1 MAGISVVR
9 ELNPVTRS
17 RRRYSADAASLIRS
31 ACAMGTLLRPVLLAS
46 VLVATALGWSG
57 GAATAAAAPSW
68 APAGAAAIHPG
79 VQLFTKGAQCT
90 ANFIYV
96 DGTDTY
102 IGQAAHCSGTGG
114 SSETDGCTAASL
126 PLGTAVA
133 VTGAK
138 HPGTLVY
145 NSWLTMQGL
154 HEKDA
159 DTCQYN
165 DLALVRLDPADA
177 GSVNPSEP
185 VWGGPTGLRTAGTAP
200 GDPVYSYGNSQLG
213 LGTGAIS
220 RKQGTSAGDQ
230 GGGWSHT
237 VSTQPPGV
245 PGDSGSGFLDG
256 QGNALGI
263 LSTLDL
269 APGPGTNG
277 VGDLAHELAYMRLH
291 SAFTAVRLVPGT
303 EAFARS
309 GR

>member
-1 MAGISVVR
+1 MR
-9 ELNPVTRS
+9 TQLRS
-17 RRRYSADAASLIRS
+17 
-31 ACAMGTLLRPVLLAS
+31 VLLVSAM
-46 VLVATALGWSG
+46 VATALGWGG
-57 GAATAAAAPSW
+57 GAPSAAAAAGW
-68 APAGAAAIHPG
+68 APASSASIHPG

-114 SSETDGCTAASL
+114 SSETNGCSAASL
-126 PLGTAVA
+126 PLGTPVSI
-133 VTGAK
+133 TGAK

-145 NSWLTMQGL
+145 NSWLSMQGL

-165 DLALVRLDPADA
+165 DLALVRLDPADV
-177 GSVNPSEP
+177 GSVNPTVP
-185 VWGGPTGLRTAGTAP
+185 VWGGPTGLRSAGTSA

-220 RKQGTSAGDQ
+220 RKQGTSNGDL

-245 PGDSGSGFLDG
+245 PGDSGSGFLDA
-256 QGNALGI
+256 QGNALGV

-277 VGDLAHELAYMRLH
+277 VGDLAHELAYMHLH
-291 SAFTAVRLVPGT
+291 SAFTAVRLVMGT
-303 EAFARS
+303 EAFAKS

>member
-1 MAGISVVR
+1 
-9 ELNPVTRS
+9 
-17 RRRYSADAASLIRS
+17 
-31 ACAMGTLLRPVLLAS
+31 MGTRLRPLLVILVLT
-46 VLVATALGWSG
+46 VAALGWAG
-57 GAATAAAAPSW
+57 PARAAAVAPSW
-68 APAGAAAIHPG
+68 APAGSATIHPG
-79 VQLFTKGAQCT
+79 VQLFTKGSQCT
-90 ANFIYV
+90 ANFIYS
-96 DGTDTY
+96 DGTATY

-114 SSETDGCTAASL
+114 SSETDGCTASSL
-126 PLGTAVA
+126 PLGTPVS

-138 HPGTLVY
+138 HPGTMVY
-145 NSWLTMQGL
+145 NSWLAMQGL
-154 HEKDA
+154 HEKNADA
-159 DTCQYN
+159 CQYD
-165 DLALVRLDPADA
+165 DLALVRLDPADV
-177 GSVNPSEP
+177 GSVNPSVP
-185 VWGGPTGLRTAGTAP
+185 VWGGPTGLRTVGTTP

-220 RKQGTSAGDQ
+220 RKQGTSEGDL

-245 PGDSGSGFLDG
+245 PGDSGSGFLDA

-277 VGDLAHELAYMRLH
+277 VGDLAHELAYMHQH
-291 SAFTAVRLVPGT
+291 SAFTAVQLVLGT